1 MSNFGTGS
9 VVVTFATIAEAAQN
23 TQRTY
28 QSLEQKLN
36 DLHSF
41 LQPMVS
47 TWSGSAAEQYQQKQQ
62 AWTQAQT
69 DLGNV
74 LQAIGRVLDETE
86 QAYRTT
92 ESQNASNWG

>member
-1 MSNFGTGS
+1 MSSYGSGS
-9 VVVTFATIAEAAQN
+9 VMVTFATIAEAAQN

-41 LQPMVS
+41 LQPLVAS
-47 TWSGSAAEQYQQKQQ
+47 WTGSAAEQYQQKQQ
-62 AWTQAQT
+62 AWTSAQN

-74 LQAIGRVLDETE
+74 LQTIGRVLGDTE
-86 QAYRTT
+86 QAYRQT
-92 ESQNASNWG
+92 ESSNASNWG

>member
-1 MSNFGTGS
+1 MSYDQGQ
-9 VVVTFATIAEAAQN
+9 VMVTFATIAEAAQN

-47 TWSGSAAEQYQQKQQ
+47 TWSGAAAEQYQAKQQ
-62 AWTQAQT
+62 AWTQAQN

-74 LQAIGRVLDETE
+74 LQTIGRVLDETE

-92 ESQNASNWG
+92 ESSNAQSWG

>member
-9 VVVTFATIAEAAQN
+9 VMVTFATIAEAAQN

-47 TWSGSAAEQYQQKQQ
+47 TWSGAAAEQYQQKQQ
-62 AWTQAQT
+62 AWTQAQN

-92 ESQNASNWG
+92 ESSNAQSWG

>member
-1 MSNFGTGS
+1 MGYGQGQ
-9 VVVTFATIAEAAQN
+9 VMVTFATIAEASQN
-23 TQRTY
+23 VQRTF

-47 TWSGSAAEQYQQKQQ
+47 EWTGEAAQQYQQKQQ
-62 AWTQAQT
+62 QWNQAQQ

-74 LQAIGRVLDETE
+74 LQTIGRVLEETHSAYQQTE
-86 QAYRTT
+86 QAN
-92 ESQNASNWG
+92 SQAWA

>member
-1 MSNFGTGS
+1 MGYGQGQ
-9 VVVTFATIAEAAQN
+9 VMVTFATIAEASQN
-23 TQRTY
+23 VQRTY

-47 TWSGSAAEQYQQKQQ
+47 EWTGAAATQYQQKQQ
-62 AWTQAQT
+62 QWTQAQT

-74 LQAIGRVLDETE
+74 LQTIGRVLEETHSSYQQTE
-86 QAYRTT
+86 QANM
-92 ESQNASNWG
+92 NAWG

>member
-1 MSNFGTGS
+1 MSGYGSGS
-9 VVVTFATIAEAAQN
+9 VTVTFATIAEAAQN

-36 DLHSF
+36 DLHSY

-47 TWSGSAAEQYQQKQQ
+47 TWSGSAAEQYQAKQQ
-62 AWTQAQT
+62 QWTQAQT

-74 LQAIGRVLDETE
+74 LQTIGRVLDETE
-86 QAYRTT
+86 QAYRST
-92 ESQNASNWG
+92 ESQNAQNWG